1 MPTRKQKRREA
12 KAKRHDYEFV
22 YVDDE
27 GNEVEPP
34 PGEERSG
41 NGVARPA
48 AKKAAAA
55 PARGARRAPSPPS
68 WQRAGRRA
76 LILGVVVF
84 FLFTVL
90 NKSHGYAGPAF
101 AAVIYTV
108 LFVPF
113 TYMLDR
119 FAYKRWQ
126 VRQQQTPAPK
136 R

>member
-12 KAKRHDYEFV
+12 KSKRHDYEFV
-22 YVDDE
+22 YVDGE
-27 GNEVEPP
+27 GNEIDAPP
-34 PGEERSG
+34 EQKQRS
-41 NGVARPA
+41 NGARPA

-55 PARGARRAPSPPS
+55 PARGGRRAPQPPS

-90 NKSHGYAGPAF
+90 NKSHGYAGPAL

-108 LFVPF
+108 LFIPF

-126 VRQQQTPAPK
+126 VRQQQTPTPK
-136 R
+136 G